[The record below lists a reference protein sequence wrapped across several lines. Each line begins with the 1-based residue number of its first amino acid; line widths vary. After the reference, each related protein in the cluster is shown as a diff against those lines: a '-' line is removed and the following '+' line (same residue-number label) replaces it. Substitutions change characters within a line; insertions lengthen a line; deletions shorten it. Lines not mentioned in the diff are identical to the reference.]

1 MRHKHSRDNVLIEEF
16 EALSEIE
23 QRLLHKIHLKTSDIN
38 EPVSFQYIITS
49 FKGKY
54 SFDEVAKGLNALKG
68 KGYLREKSFY
78 ESTFSFLE
86 YPGEMDETDN

>member
-1 MRHKHSRDNVLIEEF
+1 MKHNYRDNVSISEF

-23 QRLLHKIHLKTSDIN
+23 QRLLHKIHMKTSEIN
-38 EPVSFQYIITS
+38 ELVSFQYIITS

-54 SFDEVAKGLNALKG
+54 DFYEVVKGLNALKG

-86 YPGEMDETDN
+86 CSEEMDNAQ